1 MSSKSNTSIDEID
14 VKRTSGLSADVAMY
28 PWTFSCYSGSRLAAN
43 HFALAG
49 VVFGLLDPYA
59 DSDNTKIVQCS
70 VLMFLYSY
78 KSRMKDF
85 QNKYE

>member
-1 MSSKSNTSIDEID
+1 MWRCIPEPSVVSS
-14 VKRTSGLSADVAMY
+14 A
-28 PWTFSCYSGSRLAAN
+28 PCLAAN

-59 DSDNTKIVQCS
+59 DSDNTKIVQCC
-70 VLMFLYSY
+70 VLVFFYSY